1 MTAATKLKRLF
12 LGRKAMTNLD
22 SILKNRDIILPAKV
36 HIVKAMVFTIVRYR
50 RESWIIDKA
59 EHQRTDA
66 FNCGAGEHS

>member
-1 MTAATKLKRLF
+1 
-12 LGRKAMTNLD
+12 MTNLD

-50 RESWIIDKA
+50 CESWIIDKA
-59 EHQRTDA
+59 ERQRSDA